1 MKKMV
6 LLIVAVLFIVSAATA
21 GFAGK
26 DEGPCCPPD
35 KVMTTLDT
43 E

>member
-6 LLIVAVLFIVSAATA
+6 LLIVTVLFIVSAATV

-35 KVMTTLDT
+35 KVVTSLDA